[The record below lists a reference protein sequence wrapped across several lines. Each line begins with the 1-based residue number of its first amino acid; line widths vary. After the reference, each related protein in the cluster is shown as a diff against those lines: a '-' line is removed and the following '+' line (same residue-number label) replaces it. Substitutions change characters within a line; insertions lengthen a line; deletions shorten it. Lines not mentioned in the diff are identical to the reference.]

1 MKLISTLVSLLV
13 VANVSA
19 APLTP
24 ITSSSSNCTAVVTTN
39 TYDVEAVCWRNR
51 EGEARLYF
59 SQDAF
64 QAIKETKI
72 NSKYIANTE
81 AACLMTTEYA
91 YTDLFGD
98 NKLDPRDIRPSV
110 VTIEYSHLDA
120 SSCFNN

>member
-1 MKLISTLVSLLV
+1 MKVISTLVSLLV
-13 VANVSA
+13 VANVAA

-24 ITSSSSNCTAVVTTN
+24 VTTSTSECTATVTTS
-39 TYDVEAVCWRNR
+39 TYDVEAVCWRNMD
-51 EGEARLYF
+51 GEARLYF

-64 QAIKETKI
+64 QSLKETKI
-72 NSKYIANTE
+72 NSKYISNTE

-120 SSCFNN
+120 SACFNN